1 MPRPRT
7 AMRKIREVLR
17 LHLGEGLSPRQV
29 AASLSLPRITVRRY
43 LERAHLAGV
52 VWPLPRDG
60 RRTAGATPVRATAA
74 AERDATA
81 ARLACCAPGAAT
93 QVRHAPAS
101 TAQLRERL
109 NAFREQAGRR

>member
-52 VWPLPRDG
+52 VWPLPEGMDDEQLERCLFAPPPPPSATRPLPDWPVVHQEL
-60 RRTAGATPVRATAA
+60 RRKDVTLSFLLLSCESV
-74 AERDATA
+74 
-81 ARLACCAPGAAT
+81 
-93 QVRHAPAS
+93 
-101 TAQLRERL
+101 
-109 NAFREQAGRR
+109 